1 MYRTCARSS
10 SFGSTGSSTA
20 WKIIPPRY
28 NFPEQQP
35 GIIPRTQVRA
45 RAFSQTIM
53 PSPGFVRSCRNT
65 KKRDHGR
72 PVVTMLEAGKAKGE
86 CHFYGC
92 PLLSQHVYYDPL
104 VKEQLTQLRPLK
116 QDEASDE

>member
-1 MYRTCARSS
+1 
-10 SFGSTGSSTA
+10 
-20 WKIIPPRY
+20 
-28 NFPEQQP
+28 
-35 GIIPRTQVRA
+35 
-45 RAFSQTIM
+45 M

-92 PLLSQHVYYDPL
+92 PLLSQNVYYDPL
-104 VKEQLTQLRPLK
+104 VKEELTQLRQLK
-116 QDEASDE
+116 QDEASDEGEEVVMITSESSEKKKTIWERSH